1 MLRLEGV
8 NLILP
13 LMGGEKTLDGLA
25 FLELEDGLFLDV
37 M

>member
-13 LMGGEKTLDGLA
+13 LMGGEKTFGLA
-25 FLELEDGLFLDV
+25 FLELEDGLFLAV